1 MFGLGY
7 SSNQVFVRD
16 QAILKRYGAHGYK
29 LVLMR
34 TCRLPGFEA
43 RGPLRGKRNSAGHVR
58 KLNASISRSRSKV
71 FELALCNSWEY
82 FVTITFDGGRVDRYD
97 LPQLKR
103 AFAKWINNLNSR
115 SGDATKIKYL
125 LIPER
130 HADGAWHMHGLF
142 MGIPANRLRA
152 FSLEEHLPHAIRAK
166 LQTGTTVYNWP
177 AYAKKFGYVTVEP
190 IRDLERCAKYITKYI
205 TKELGESMIAINEK
219 LYLCSHGLSRAAVV
233 RRGPL
238 SCSFVPDYCNEYVA
252 LKSFPPSA
260 LEEALGLF
268 DDRPI
273 SDLLHI
279 GFLDLVSPYL
289 RGDFAWNNCPSIPL

>member
-16 QAILKRYGAHGYK
+16 QAMLKQYGAHGYK

-58 KLNASISRSRSKV
+58 KLNASISRSRSKL
-71 FELALCNSWEY
+71 FELALCNPWEY
-82 FVTITFDGGRVDRYD
+82 FVTITFDGGRIDRYD

-115 SGDATKIKYL
+115 SKDATKIKYL

-142 MGIPANRLRA
+142 MGIPAQRLRA
-152 FSLEEHLPHAIRAK
+152 FSLE
-166 LQTGTTVYNWP
+166 
-177 AYAKKFGYVTVEP
+177 EP

-205 TKELGESMIAINEK
+205 TKELGESMIALNEK

-238 SCSFVPDYCNEYVA
+238 ACSFVPDYCNEYVA

-273 SDLLHI
+273 SDFLHI